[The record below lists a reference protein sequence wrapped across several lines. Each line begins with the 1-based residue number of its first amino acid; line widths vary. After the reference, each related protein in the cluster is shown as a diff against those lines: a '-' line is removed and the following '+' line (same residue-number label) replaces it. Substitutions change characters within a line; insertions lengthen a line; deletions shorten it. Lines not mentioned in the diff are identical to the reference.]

1 MRERD
6 EAQTSFSPAMI
17 IALVV
22 AVGIAA
28 GIGTYVTQMVSDNAP
43 VDVVVLKSDVVDY
56 KTKPEEVKAKPDAGA
71 QSSVMTMLDE
81 LNASKDDVEV
91 LSLKPDAPEMPEVA
105 IPSET
110 ETDEKDAVTEVATN
124 QAQSAKIAKPGATP
138 DKPALEKEADTAGEN
153 ASENA
158 EENNEAAKPL
168 KRPIKPLVIENPVAK
183 GPSMMVQLAA
193 FHNQEK
199 AEQVAALLTEKHK
212 ERLQGLSLGIMQ
224 ADTGSSGIFWRVT
237 TEPLPTEDARSLCD
251 NLKRAGQDCIFRK
264 VTVQ

>member
-43 VDVVVLKSDVVDY
+43 VDVVVLKSDVVEY

-110 ETDEKDAVTEVATN
+110 VTEEKDAVTEVATN

-138 DKPALEKEADTAGEN
+138 DKSAPEKEA
-153 ASENA
+153 ENA

-193 FHNQEK
+193 FRNQEK

-212 ERLQGLSLGIMQ
+212 DRLQGLSLGIMQ

>member
-6 EAQTSFSPAMI
+6 EAQASFSPAMI

-28 GIGTYVTQMVSDNAP
+28 AIGTYVTQMVSDNAP

-138 DKPALEKEADTAGEN
+138 DKPAPKEEADNAGEK
-153 ASENA
+153 AD
-158 EENNEAAKPL
+158 ENNEAAKPL

-193 FHNQEK
+193 FRNQEK

-212 ERLQGLSLGIMQ
+212 DRLQGLSLGIMQ